1 MRVEHDGI
9 YAVVASMGGAPKNP
23 VWYYNVVAHPGVE
36 LQDGPVKQGMVAREL
51 TGDEKAEWWVR
62 CVAAFPNYAD
72 YQRKTT
78 REIPVFMLE
87 PVGG

>member
-1 MRVEHDGI
+1 MERRL
-9 YAVVASMGGAPKNP
+9 GAERALY
-23 VWYYNVVAHPGVE
+23 VSAIE
-36 LQDGPVKQGMVAREL
+36 LQDGPVKQGLVAREL

-78 REIPVFMLE
+78 REIPVFLLE